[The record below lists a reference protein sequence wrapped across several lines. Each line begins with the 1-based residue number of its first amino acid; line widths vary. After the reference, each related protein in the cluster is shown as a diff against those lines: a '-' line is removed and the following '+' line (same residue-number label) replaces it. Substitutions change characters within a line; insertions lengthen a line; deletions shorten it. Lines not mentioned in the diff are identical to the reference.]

1 MSCWLLRPCRS
12 ACKLAGG
19 TYLFVGGTNRP
30 MPRNIFQ
37 GAGEG
42 LGKARHYDVFKLAF
56 RDSKASCD

>member
-1 MSCWLLRPCRS
+1 
-12 ACKLAGG
+12 
-19 TYLFVGGTNRP
+19 

-56 RDSKASCD
+56 RDSKASRAEVWKLPQVVKGTLPARKQQTQSV